1 MSVPS
6 ATLRSMM
13 NCEMT
18 PLGPAGSDHWISIMA
33 GVRTSSCGA
42 AMPSGTGDGG
52 KFVPQ
57 TASMQYK
64 YYMYVCVV
72 IIITLYT
79 ALKLCTCFIVMCL
92 CCIMAILFIVFFTST
107 CFILL

>member
-64 YYMYVCVV
+64 YYMYVCSYNNYFVH
-72 IIITLYT
+72 
-79 ALKLCTCFIVMCL
+79 CFKTMY
-92 CCIMAILFIVFFTST
+92 LFYCNVFMFYNGY
-107 CFILL
+107 FILLLFYKYLF